1 MSGEPPGPPDA
12 QRRWLRW
19 LVRVMLGAIFAWAGT
34 EKIVHPA
41 DFFMSL
47 LDYDVPFP
55 EGFLRLVAIAL
66 PWLEVFCGLALI
78 ANVWSETVRPL
89 VAALCLVFVVM
100 LAEAVLRGI
109 DLSNCG
115 CFGPMA
121 YSWLER
127 PWIALPRTLIL
138 LFAAIY
144 IMAPRRK
151 VSPGAADLPG
161 N

>member
-1 MSGEPPGPPDA
+1 M
-12 QRRWLRW
+12 
-19 LVRVMLGAIFAWAGT
+19 MLGAIFAWAGA

-47 LDYDVPFP
+47 LDYGVPFP
-55 EGFLRLVAIAL
+55 EGFLRLVAVAL
-66 PWLEVFCGLALI
+66 PWLEVFCGLALLVN
-78 ANVWSETVRPL
+78 AWGETVRPL
-89 VAALCLVFVVM
+89 VAALCLVFVAM

-127 PWIALPRTLIL
+127 PWVALPRTLV
-138 LFAAIY
+138 LFCAALY
-144 IMAPRRK
+144 IMAPWRSGPR
-151 VSPGAADLPG
+151 GAS
-161 N
+161 